1 MSMTNSLQQLALLAG
16 YKPEPVPKALD
27 FDDGYTGYSDSYNY
41 FVVDYDDLIESH
53 HQALLDEYDII
64 ATLSEAEANWS

>member
-1 MSMTNSLQQLALLAG
+1 MTIRDQMSTLFESSIASQRQDAIAG
-16 YKPEPVPKALD
+16 IV
-27 FDDGYTGYSDSYNY
+27 
-41 FVVDYDDLIESH
+41 VVDYDDLIQSH